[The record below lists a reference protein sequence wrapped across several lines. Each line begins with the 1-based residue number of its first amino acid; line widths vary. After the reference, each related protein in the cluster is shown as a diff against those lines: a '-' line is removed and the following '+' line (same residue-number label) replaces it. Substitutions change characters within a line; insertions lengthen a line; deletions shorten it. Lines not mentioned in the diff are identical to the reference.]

1 MNIER
6 CGFGAIEA
14 HNGMERSTLNCMLD
28 NIAKLQETHASIT
41 YLEIGVLLGGTF
53 RNILPVIRK
62 DDQAIGVDLF
72 ELFPQYT
79 LKQTHGGN
87 YCTREDLVKFL
98 VDMGLHNFILKCGD
112 SKEVI
117 PTLDPIPVGYAF
129 IDANHTFEA
138 CGDDVLAVDKI
149 LQKGIIHLHDTNI
162 RYGGPLKVV
171 DEVISLLGWKLQR
184 KLGVSH
190 IFEKNMK

>member
-1 MNIER
+1 MNIEQ

-14 HNGMERSTLNCMLD
+14 HNGMERSTLKCMLD
-28 NIAKLQETHASIT
+28 NIARLQKTHESIT

-53 RNILPVIRK
+53 RNILPAIRK
-62 DDQAIGVDLF
+62 EDQAIGIDLF

-87 YCTREDLVKFL
+87 YCTVEDLKIF
-98 VDMGLHNFILKCGD
+98 LHNRHSYNFHLLRGD

-117 PTLDPIPVGYAF
+117 PTLDTIPVGYAF

-138 CGDDVLAVDKI
+138 CSIDVLAVNKI

-162 RYGGPLKVV
+162 RIGGPLKVV
-171 DEVISLLGWKLQR
+171 DEVIPSLGWKLQKR
-184 KLGVSH
+184 LGVSH
-190 IFEKNMK
+190 IFEKNM